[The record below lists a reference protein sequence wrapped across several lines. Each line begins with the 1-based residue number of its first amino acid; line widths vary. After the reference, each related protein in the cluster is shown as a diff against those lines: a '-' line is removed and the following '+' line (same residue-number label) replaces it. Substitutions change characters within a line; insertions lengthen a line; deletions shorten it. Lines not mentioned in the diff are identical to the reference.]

1 MACSHLW
8 LETGNT
14 RISNS
19 NGKVE
24 YEFECSKCNATKW
37 ESEDEFS

>member
-14 RISNS
+14 RIR
-19 NGKVE
+19 NGKIE
-24 YEFECSKCNATKW
+24 YEFECSKCKDTKW
-37 ESEDEFS
+37 ESEDEFK